1 MVPWV
6 YSSGGIGGIGDL
18 KLIIINQLL
27 IFSHVSYLI
36 ISDILYCVAH
46 NTDSHVNQVR

>member
-6 YSSGGIGGIGDL
+6 YNSGGIGGIGDL

-27 IFSHVSYLI
+27 INNNYSSI
-36 ISDILYCVAH
+36 IDLFTC
-46 NTDSHVNQVR
+46 